1 MNFLKNIRKR
11 RVRGAELV
19 VTGGLT
25 LFLGSF
31 ATFLAPVTLCGYGLY
46 RWLFKKS
53 YPDGI
58 TSIAV
63 GIISVLLL
71 SGPLSFIP
79 TLLLSL
85 GGILAVIGA
94 IMMVFPGK
102 KDTSEI
108 Q

>member
-1 MNFLKNIRKR
+1 MNFLKNIKKR

-25 LFLGSF
+25 LFLGNF

-46 RWLFKKS
+46 RWIFKKS

-71 SGPLSFIP
+71 SGPLSFVP
-79 TLLLSL
+79 TLLLSI
-85 GGILAVIGA
+85 GGGMAVIGA
-94 IMMVFPGK
+94 IMMFFPSG
-102 KDTSEI
+102 KDTSES